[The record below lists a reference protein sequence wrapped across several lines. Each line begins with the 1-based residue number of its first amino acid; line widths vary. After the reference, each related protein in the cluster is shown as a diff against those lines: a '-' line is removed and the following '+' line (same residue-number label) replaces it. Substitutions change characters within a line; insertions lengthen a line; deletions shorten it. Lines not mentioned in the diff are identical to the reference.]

1 MIYVSDKIKLYRYI
15 SVLYM
20 DEPMDGKTY
29 YYKTNKY
36 DLDEGDIVIVDRN
49 GELVKAEVISV
60 EVYKEN
66 EVPFPLNNTKDII
79 SKDNNYINIEY

>member
-1 MIYVSDKIKLYRYI
+1 MSDIIELYRYI

-66 EVPFPLNNTKDII
+66 EVPFPLDKVKDII
-79 SKDNNYINIEY
+79 DK

>member
-1 MIYVSDKIKLYRYI
+1 MSDKIKLYRYI

-36 DLDEGDIVIVDRN
+36 DLVKYSIAVIAFVILLGIFFYLIGAIFARIVTLL
-49 GELVKAEVISV
+49 G
-60 EVYKEN
+60 
-66 EVPFPLNNTKDII
+66 
-79 SKDNNYINIEY
+79 

>member
-1 MIYVSDKIKLYRYI
+1 MSDKIKLYRYI

-36 DLDEGDIVIVDRN
+36 DLDEEDIVIVDRN

-66 EVPFPLNNTKDII
+66 EVPFPLNNTKGII

>member
-1 MIYVSDKIKLYRYI
+1 MSDKIKLYRYI

-66 EVPFPLNNTKDII
+66 EVPFPLINTKDII
-79 SKDNNYINIEY
+79 SKDSNYINIEY